1 MSLNEVHAD
10 VHEHDE
16 DQSAMDSTVPR
27 WRSMMIKQSIQAAS
41 VD

>member
-16 DQSAMDSTVPR
+16 DDYDDQTWILQHQEGD
-27 WRSMMIKQSIQAAS
+27 Q
-41 VD
+41 